1 MVQSDIRIMSTGGA
15 IVTAELLLPAGPQPR
30 GAATLVRGP
39 LRYMHYSV
47 DGYADHG
54 WGCGYR
60 TVQTIMSWLAP
71 DAEPHSIPEI
81 RRLLAEQQDDPGP
94 RGWIGCQEAVILL
107 DRPRGR
113 DMVSARVVLRHV
125 RSGAEAS
132 VLLPELAAHFAAG
145 GGPCMVGGGG
155 DAYSKTV
162 VGVALPV
169 EGGGGGGG
177 GGRDEGSPSSI
188 HDEGSLLV
196 WDPHYAGGASRTADT
211 LAPSRRALWDG
222 GWVAWRPLS
231 DALRAD
237 SFYNV
242 ALPQRVSAGGSD
254 AGVAAGATAAAAPP
268 PAGGWESL
276 FEVVDDGTGGAAAG
290 RPRGG
295 SRADTA
301 APAPDWASQIE
312 IVGGGSEG

>member
-1 MVQSDIRIMSTGGA
+1 MTEGEQLT
-15 IVTAELLLPAGPQPR
+15 TAESLLPAGPQPR
-30 GAATLVRGP
+30 GAVTLVRGP
-39 LRYMHYSV
+39 LRYMHYGV
-47 DGYADHG
+47 DGHADHG

-71 DAEPHSIPEI
+71 DEEPHSIPEM
-81 RRLLAEQQDDPGP
+81 RQLLAKQQSDPGA

-107 DRPRGR
+107 DHPRGQA
-113 DMVSARVVLRHV
+113 MVTARVVLRHV

-132 VLLPELAAHFAAG
+132 GLLPELAAHFAAG

-155 DAYSKTV
+155 DVYSKTV

-169 EGGGGGGG
+169 EGGSSR
-177 GGRDEGSPSSI
+177 RDEGA
-188 HDEGSLLV
+188 LLI
-196 WDPHYAGGASRTADT
+196 WDPHYSGGASRTANT
-211 LAPSRRALWDG
+211 HEPSRRELWDG

-242 ALPQRVSAGGSD
+242 ALPQREAAAD
-254 AGVAAGATAAAAPP
+254 ARDAAAAAAAAP

-276 FEVVDDGTGGAAAG
+276 FEVVDEGSGGAAAG
-290 RPRGG
+290 PRGG
-295 SRADTA
+295 RAGA
-301 APAPDWASQIE
+301 VPAPDWAAQIE
-312 IVGGGSEG
+312 VVGGGSEG